1 MVWRLL
7 KTGSSWSRR
16 SNVKIAVIGGTG
28 VYDPA
33 LLADV
38 REEEV
43 VTPYGTAIL
52 TAGRYGN
59 KEVAFLPRHGAG
71 HTVPPHLINYRAN
84 IWALKMLGVRF
95 VLATSAV
102 GSLNREMAPG
112 ELVALDQFIDFTKSR
127 AATFFEGGPAG
138 VVHVDY
144 TDPYCPELRK
154 IMLQAAE
161 TEGLKV
167 HPHGCYVCTEGPR
180 YETPAEIRAFRT
192 LGGDLVG
199 MTSVPEVVLAREAEM
214 CYAGVALVTNW
225 AAGLA
230 GTKLTHQEVVALM
243 EANLARLRKLLART
257 IDLIDEKAHCACHTA
272 VSGQVPLGSQGRED
286 GHEG

>member
-1 MVWRLL
+1 M
-7 KTGSSWSRR
+7 
-16 SNVKIAVIGGTG
+16 KIAVIGGTG

-33 LLADV
+33 LLSDV

-52 TAGRYGN
+52 TAGRYGG

-84 IWALKMLGVRF
+84 LWALKMLGVRC

-102 GSLNREMAPG
+102 GSLNRAMQPG
-112 ELVALDQFIDFTKSR
+112 ELVALNQFLDFTKSR

-144 TDPYCPELRK
+144 TDPYCPALRE
-154 IMLQAAE
+154 ILLQAAE
-161 TEGLKV
+161 AEGLLI
-167 HPHGCYVCTEGPR
+167 HPRGCYVCTEGPR
-180 YETPAEIRAFRT
+180 YETPAEIRAFQT

-230 GTKLTHQEVVALM
+230 GTKLTHQEVVSLM
-243 EANLARLRKLLART
+243 EANLARLRRLLARA
-257 IDLIDEKAHCACHTA
+257 IDLLDEERRCACHTA
-272 VSGQVPLGSQGRED
+272 VGGQAPLGPAGQGG